1 MFYVLTILGAT
12 AEVEEEE
19 IGWDED
25 SDEEDN
31 NVMTETK
38 GKTSSAASSQTINSP
53 PTAELKETHVKPLDA
68 AVRKRFSDNKSVAD
82 SEASY
87 DVVGAKSG
95 ATSQAPGSP
104 RTVDPKKAD
113 DSDDE
118 DWE

>member
-1 MFYVLTILGAT
+1 MP
-12 AEVEEEE
+12 
-19 IGWDED
+19 
-25 SDEEDN
+25 
-31 NVMTETK
+31 ETK
-38 GKTSSAASSQTINSP
+38 GKTSSVASSQTINSP
-53 PTAELKETHVKPLDA
+53 TSETLKETHLQPLDA
-68 AVRKRFSDNKSVAD
+68 AIRKGSSDSRSVAD

-104 RTVDPKKAD
+104 RVVDPKKAGN